1 MSAVVCQIPGCKTTQ
16 AEIEGEL
23 QSYLGGYCQTCD
35 KQREGRL
42 CGCAFPCSLTFK
54 GQMLSMIHSLLG
66 LSYQQGMKQINVC
79 YKHPELLKQARDKC
93 ISNRDGGSSSSLS
106 EKKSKAVVRQ
116 EKKSEEISFSL
127 EPLDSV
133 DSGESVLGLDS
144 GEGGAVTGLDSAGT
158 VTSIVY
164 TDEGGRQQKMV
175 GKIVYQTDEK
185 GQSNII
191 IQEVEEGEEAGDKL
205 MKINLSD
212 IDGYMQQMEN
222 KQVDEEM
229 EQRLEEEMEG
239 REARIEEELDFEA
252 SAGESEERKVTEV
265 EVVADGPATD
275 QIVTSGVSFSQ
286 LGGNMIEISESLHP
300 STNVLFTGQGD
311 TITLLE
317 SYPEPTFEMPSQ
329 VKPKKLAPIFPKS
342 ESRDP
347 LQVVG
352 VDTKQQQKTTNFSL
366 PGESQLIDP
375 QIVILFHFRDHGQ
388 SRE

>member
-1 MSAVVCQIPGCKTTQ
+1 MVCQIPGCKTTQ
-16 AEIEGEL
+16 AEIECEL
-23 QSYLGGYCQTCD
+23 QSYLGGYCEACD

-54 GQMLSMIHSLLG
+54 GQMLNMIHSLLG
-66 LSYQQGMKQINVC
+66 LNYQQGMKQINVC

-93 ISNRDGGSSSSLS
+93 ISNRDGPATSSVVT
-106 EKKSKAVVRQ
+106 EKKVKTFARL
-116 EKKSEEISFSL
+116 EKKAEELPFSL
-127 EPLDSV
+127 DSLDRCT
-133 DSGESVLGLDS
+133 DSGDPVL
-144 GEGGAVTGLDSAGT
+144 GGAVTGLDSPGT

-191 IQEVEEGEEAGDKL
+191 IQEVDEGDDK
-205 MKINLSD
+205 MVKINLSD

-252 SAGESEERKVTEV
+252 SAGEQEDSKVTEV
-265 EVVADGPATD
+265 QLVTENRAATD
-275 QIVTSGVSFSQ
+275 QIVTSGVSFGQ
-286 LGGNMIEISESLHP
+286 LGGNMIQISESLHP
-300 STNVLFTGQGD
+300 NTNVLFSGDQGD

-317 SYPEPTFEMPSQ
+317 SYPDPEPTFELTSQ
-329 VKPKKLAPIFPKS
+329 VKAKKLIPIFPKS
-342 ESRDP
+342 DTP
-347 LQVVG
+347 AQVQVVTG
-352 VDTKQQQKTTNFSL
+352 GETKQQQKTTNFSL
-366 PGESQLIDP
+366 PGQ
-375 QIVILFHFRDHGQ
+375 R
-388 SRE
+388 